1 MPLTY
6 IFVVVIFCC
15 CFCLGVVVVFVVV
28 VFCVFFGGWGVGW
41 IRPDE
46 ELYASLII
54 TTSTDPFMQAA
65 AYHWRSMYA
74 FGSEWFHAWAK
85 SPLLSLML
93 GCLAA
98 VWCNSNGGRGNV
110 KNRLVQDRLISSVA
124 ELQMQS
130 NTVAY
135 IVPWLQRRHNTW
147 SIFETEIWFLIFNVQ
162 QLGETQ
168 FINSQ
173 VTIWFTF
180 MTKSFTLVEEWD
192 KICWN

>member
-1 MPLTY
+1 MLLLL
-6 IFVVVIFCC
+6 FA
-15 CFCLGVVVVFVVV
+15 VVVVVVV
-28 VFCVFFGGWGVGW
+28 LGLLFLFLFFGGWGVGW

-74 FGSEWFHAWAK
+74 FGSEWSHAWAK

-93 GCLAA
+93 GRLAA

-110 KNRLVQDRLISSVA
+110 KNRLVHDRLISSVA

-130 NTVAY
+130 NTIAY
-135 IVPWLQRRHNTW
+135 LVPWLQRRHNTW
-147 SIFETEIWFLIFNVQ
+147 SMINIWFLIFNVQ
-162 QLGETQ
+162 QAGDETQ

-173 VTIWFTF
+173 AKF
-180 MTKSFTLVEEWD
+180 D
-192 KICWN
+192 